1 MMKRQNDCEE
11 GADWNPIT
19 IFAEGS
25 TTNGTHIVKFKKG
38 AFKSMRTIKPC
49 IVKTSGRFFNQA
61 WEVLPF
67 GHYLTLFVCSMCFW
81 TTKIYMMP
89 EFTPNNKML
98 EKHADKGLEDW
109 EIYAECLREAMC
121 KFSGKPACDDPLR
134 LKVEYEDFMCG
145 DRPSMQVGDK
155 IFSYDENMKGVI

>member
-67 GHYLTLFVCSMCFW
+67 GHYLTLSGLYGVSQVL
-81 TTKIYMMP
+81 
-89 EFTPNNKML
+89 L
-98 EKHADKGLEDW
+98 ELPVALG
-109 EIYAECLREAMC
+109 IV
-121 KFSGKPACDDPLR
+121 P
-134 LKVEYEDFMCG
+134 
-145 DRPSMQVGDK
+145 
-155 IFSYDENMKGVI
+155 